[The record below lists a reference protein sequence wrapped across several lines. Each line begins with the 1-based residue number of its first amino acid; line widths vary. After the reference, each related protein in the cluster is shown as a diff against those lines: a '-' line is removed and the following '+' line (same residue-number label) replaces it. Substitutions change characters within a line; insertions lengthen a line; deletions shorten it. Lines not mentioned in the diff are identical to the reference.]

1 MSMHDP
7 IADMLTQIKNGQARA
22 RSSVTMPASKLKV
35 AIAGILKEEGY
46 ISDFQL
52 DDSKTKQTMSIELKY
67 FDGKPV
73 IELLKRAS
81 KPSLRKYSSSDDLP
95 KVMGGLGTAI
105 VSTSKGVMTDK
116 KARSQGIGG
125 EILCYVA

>member
-1 MSMHDP
+1 MHDP
-7 IADMLTQIKNGQARA
+7 IADMLIQIKNGQARA
-22 RSSVTMPASKLKV
+22 RASVTMPASKLKV
-35 AIAGILKEEGY
+35 AIAEILKEEGY
-46 ISDFQL
+46 INGFQI

-81 KPSLRKYSSSDDLP
+81 KPSLRKYSSTDDLP
-95 KVMGGLGTAI
+95 QVMGGLGTAI

-116 KARSQGIGG
+116 KARAQGIGG
-125 EILCYVA
+125 EILCFVA